1 MRRLA
6 ITTAVAVA
14 LLPLLSPATSASAS
28 ASTAEEPDPVPV
40 QQVGPGQYF
49 SDTNTFKISET
60 DVSAG
65 LIGRKHGVIVVDGGL
80 ARPQSAPG
88 SRPDLSVFGPGWQA
102 EFLGGAISRKLEVQS
117 GAILVTDLAEGET
130 VRYGL
135 RSSVSFP
142 GGGGVQRYEA
152 PDGSK
157 VTETTRWDSAAG
169 AMRTSIS
176 ETIAMNLGDQQPEE
190 GDDTFTDAGGAPL
203 SSAAL
208 NLTYSWNRLDGLQS
222 ADAWRVTG
230 LGNTA
235 YGASSVGYDSQGR
248 VSTIREP
255 ASGETPEALLTVHY
269 ATATTATATS
279 FGDYA
284 GRLKEITLTS
294 GPTAPQTVARYGYDP
309 SGLLRTM
316 TNPSTD
322 ASPQATYAYDAIG
335 RLTSINSR
343 NQGGWELS
351 FATGTAAPTVTST
364 DPGRPVPGSPLPDPA
379 PDATGPAPGDFLPGD
394 ISGPQANPRACYYA
408 ATWLWYTRAEC
419 YAAWVAHYGWRKP
432 AWKRLPTGYWVVGIK
447 YDHCTWALDRPSG
460 FDFRSA
466 CDMHDYGYGLIGNVY
481 RHYIRWLDI
490 GRKLDVDGLFY
501 VTLRDYTCSAYSGSA
516 RRSLC
521 RSYAYTYWKAVKAR
535 GNPKNGADKTPIDT

>member
-6 ITTAVAVA
+6 STAAIAVAF
-14 LLPLLSPATSASAS
+14 LPLIFPTASASAS
-28 ASTAEEPDPVPV
+28 ARTTEDPDPVPV
-40 QQVGPGQYF
+40 QQVGPGQYL
-49 SDTNTFKISET
+49 SDTGVFKISET

-65 LIGRKHGVIVVDGGL
+65 LIGRKHGVIAVDGGL
-80 ARPQSAPG
+80 ARPQSAPPA
-88 SRPDLSVFGPGWQA
+88 RPDLSVFGPGWQA
-102 EFLGGAISRKLEVQS
+102 EFLGGTINRKLEVQS
-117 GAILVTDLAEGET
+117 GAVLVTDLAEGES
-130 VRYGL
+130 VRYEL

-176 ETIAMNLGDQQPEE
+176 ETVATKLGDQQLEE
-190 GDDTFTDAGGAPL
+190 GDDAFTDADGAPL

-208 NLTYSWNRLDGLQS
+208 NLTYSWTRLDGLQS
-222 ADAWRVTG
+222 ADTWRVTG

-235 YGASSVGYDSQGR
+235 HGTSSVGYDAQGR

-255 ASGETPEALLTVHY
+255 AAGDVPEELLTVHY
-269 ATATTATATS
+269 ATATTATAAA

-284 GRLKEITLTS
+284 GRLKEITITS
-294 GPTAPQTVARYGYDP
+294 GATAPQTVARYGYDP

-316 TNPSTD
+316 INPSTD
-322 ASPQATYAYDAIG
+322 ASPQATYAYDAVG
-335 RLTSINSR
+335 RLSSVDSR
-343 NQGGWELS
+343 DLGGWQLS
-351 FATGTAAPTVTST
+351 FAAGSAVPTATST
-364 DPGRPVPGSPLPDPA
+364 DPGRPVPGGPIQGYDPDT
-379 PDATGPAPGDFLPGD
+379 TGPAPGEFLPGD
-394 ISGPQANPRACYYA
+394 VSGVQANPRTCYYA
-408 ATWLWYTRAEC
+408 YTWLWYTRAEC
-419 YAAWVAHYGWRKP
+419 YSAWVAHYGWRKP
-432 AWKRLPTGYWVVGIK
+432 AWKQLPTRAWVVGIK
-447 YDHCTWALDRPSG
+447 HDHCTSAPDKPSG

-490 GRKLDVDGLFY
+490 GRKLDVDSLFH
-501 VTLRDYTCSAYSGSA
+501 VTLRDYTCPAYSKIK
-516 RRSLC
+516 RPLC

-535 GNPKNGADKTPIDT
+535 GNPRNGANATPVDT